1 MQDPYPATFQRR
13 HHNVTPVPPFYTRNN
28 NLGNTGNNLSTSIL
42 DYALTL
48 EKGLY
53 SVSLS
58 GSNYTGADLPNISYA
73 YSSAL
78 IDVRKKG
85 ESVSVML
92 FGISTKRPLAVN
104 SRDSNVWQGW
114 QQYVTKDDLPNI
126 FTARLG
132 TPNLEG
138 NHATT
143 IKGLW
148 NSFPE
153 KQVFACNLVDGN
165 NFCVFGFIYG
175 DHKYGAVL
183 YLAYNDC
190 GIVKCNSGTFSD
202 TKL

>member
-1 MQDPYPATFQRR
+1 M
-13 HHNVTPVPPFYTRNN
+13 
-28 NLGNTGNNLSTSIL
+28 GNTGNNLSTSIL

-114 QQYVTKDDLPNI
+114 QQYVTKDDFNYTDVRIATSANNSIVITGAPKGSEYIPVIVAHKETNNCQDTVAYDGGI
-126 FTARLG
+126 WKICSTVSQ
-132 TPNLEG
+132 E
-138 NHATT
+138 TT
-143 IKGLW
+143 IRFHHMPI
-148 NSFPE
+148 S
-153 KQVFACNLVDGN
+153 
-165 NFCVFGFIYG
+165 
-175 DHKYGAVL
+175 
-183 YLAYNDC
+183 
-190 GIVKCNSGTFSD
+190 
-202 TKL
+202 